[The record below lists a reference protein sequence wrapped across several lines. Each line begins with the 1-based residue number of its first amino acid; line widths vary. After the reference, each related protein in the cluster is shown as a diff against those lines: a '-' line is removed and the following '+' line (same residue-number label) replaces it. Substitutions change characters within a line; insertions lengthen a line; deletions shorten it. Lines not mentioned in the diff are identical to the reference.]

1 MQAEIGIIGGTGL
14 YDPKLIKNVEEIALD
29 TPYGAPSD
37 AITIGELAGRRIAF
51 LPRHGKSTR

>member
-14 YDPKLIKNVEEIALD
+14 YDPNLLKNIQEIEVN

-37 AITIGELAGRRIAF
+37 AFIIGEL
-51 LPRHGKSTR
+51 